1 MERHS
6 GETFLN
12 IGTGK
17 DIPIADLAVMV
28 AEAVGYTGE
37 ICWDRTKPDGTPRKL
52 LDCSRINAL
61 GWVPKISLRDGIV
74 ATYRW
79 YVEHHVG

>member
-17 DIPIADLAVMV
+17 DIPIAELAVMV

-52 LDCSRINAL
+52 LDCARINAL
-61 GWVPKISLRDGIV
+61 GWAPKISFRDGIA

-79 YVEHHVG
+79 YVEHPAG